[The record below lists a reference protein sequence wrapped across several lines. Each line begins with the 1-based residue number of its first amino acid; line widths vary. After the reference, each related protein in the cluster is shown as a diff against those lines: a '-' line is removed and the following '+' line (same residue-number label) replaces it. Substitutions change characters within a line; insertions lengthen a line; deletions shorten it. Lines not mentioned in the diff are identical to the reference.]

1 MEIPLDAVS
10 DEALAGIIE
19 DFVLR
24 EGTDY
29 GHTNFSLTQKCAA
42 VRRQL
47 QRGEAKL
54 VFDAGTQT
62 PNIVTVGTLTGSSET
77 PQ

>member
-1 MEIPLDAVS
+1 MKIPLKSLS
-10 DEALAGIIE
+10 DEVLMGIIE

-29 GHTNFSLTQKCAA
+29 GPTEQALADKCRA

-47 QRGEAKL
+47 DVGEATID
-54 VFDAGTQT
+54 FDPA
-62 PNIVTVGTLTGSSET
+62 SET
-77 PQ
+77 IDIRVVEDKQ

>member
-1 MEIPLDAVS
+1 M
-10 DEALAGIIE
+10 GIIE

-29 GHTNFSLTQKCAA
+29 GPTEQALADKCRA

-47 QRGEAKL
+47 DAGEAM
-54 VFDAGTQT
+54 VDFVPA
-62 PNIVTVGTLTGSSET
+62 SET
-77 PQ
+77 IDIRVVEDKQ